1 MTLRSGNCIDL
12 SILLASCF
20 EAINLKT
27 YIVLIPGHAMVMVEL
42 DSTNIVCIEST
53 CLGHKEYSE
62 AVSIGMSKYKQFFN
76 RNKDPLDNNAYLVD
90 IDNARKSKIYPMN

>member
-1 MTLRSGNCIDL
+1 
-12 SILLASCF
+12 
-20 EAINLKT
+20 
-27 YIVLIPGHAMVMVEL
+27 MVMVEL